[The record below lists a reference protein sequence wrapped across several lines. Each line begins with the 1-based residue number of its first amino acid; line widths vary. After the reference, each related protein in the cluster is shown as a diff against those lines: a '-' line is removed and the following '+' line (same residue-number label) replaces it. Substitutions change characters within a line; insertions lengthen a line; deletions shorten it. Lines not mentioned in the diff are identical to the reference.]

1 MRNLGEINISLDI
14 KVFLESVL
22 IYCQSFNG
30 ILDEQCWKI
39 LPSIKILKN
48 IRLKANR
55 SPLLII
61 RLFRRNQ
68 QAWSNS

>member
-39 LPSIKILKN
+39 LPSIKIFK
-48 IRLKANR
+48 K
-55 SPLLII
+55 
-61 RLFRRNQ
+61 
-68 QAWSNS
+68 